1 MQLVFVSR
9 LELKKLNHKR
19 GKMKTN
25 QDLMNS
31 KDNQKKGA
39 YMTMNENTIKGKWLE
54 IKGDLQKSWGKLTD
68 DELEKTKGDI
78 KAIGGLIQQRYGEKQ
93 EIYSKK
99 LNEIFKRFEIQKEK
113 MTDEVKKTM
122 KN

>member
-1 MQLVFVSR
+1 
-9 LELKKLNHKR
+9 
-19 GKMKTN
+19 MKTN

-113 MTDEVKKTM
+113 MTDEVKKSI